1 MSRSH
6 EGSREPRTLLQRAL
20 LHDISTVLGADSDA
34 LLERH
39 A

>member
-1 MSRSH
+1 MSSGH
-6 EGSREPRTLLQRAL
+6 ACTREPRTLLQRAL
-20 LHDISTVLGADSDA
+20 LHDVSIALDADSDA

>member
-1 MSRSH
+1 MSSGH
-6 EGSREPRTLLQRAL
+6 ACSRAPRTLLQRVL
-20 LHDISTVLGADSDA
+20 LDDVSTVLDADSDA